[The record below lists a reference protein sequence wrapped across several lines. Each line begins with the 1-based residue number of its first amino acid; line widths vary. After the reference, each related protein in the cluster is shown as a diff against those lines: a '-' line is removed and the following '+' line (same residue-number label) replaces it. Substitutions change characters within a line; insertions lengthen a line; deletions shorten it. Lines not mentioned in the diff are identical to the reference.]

1 MSFLKSG
8 FQPRGTGTLISGEI
22 VILAKGDSG
31 ELRKMTE
38 GAVHAHVR
46 QVDRHREDDRRVV
59 LCKSFA

>member
-8 FQPRGTGTLISGEI
+8 FEPRGKLVSSEI
-22 VILAKGDSG
+22 AILTTSDSG

-46 QVDRHREDDRRVV
+46 QVDRHREDDRGVV
-59 LCKSFA
+59 LCKRLA